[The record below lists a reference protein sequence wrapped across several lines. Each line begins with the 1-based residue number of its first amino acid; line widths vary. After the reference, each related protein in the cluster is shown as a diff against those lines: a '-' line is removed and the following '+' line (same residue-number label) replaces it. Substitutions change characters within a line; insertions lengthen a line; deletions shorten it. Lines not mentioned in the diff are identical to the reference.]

1 MKYDLAVL
9 PGDGIGPEVTI
20 EGIKVLQ
27 ASGNKFGHQFDLQHG
42 LIGGIAIDETGES
55 LPKETLKAC
64 RQCRAVLLGAVG
76 GPKWDDPSAKVRP
89 EDGILAIR
97 KQLGLFANL
106 RPVKV
111 LPALINSSPVKASL
125 LEGVDMIVVRE
136 LTAGLYF
143 ASPKRRWET
152 SRGRRGVD
160 TLRYT
165 EQEIDRIL
173 RVGFDLARRRR
184 KRLTSV
190 DKANVLESSRLWR
203 EIATEVACEYSDVE
217 LEHVLVDAAAMQLI
231 RNPAHYDVI
240 VAENM
245 FGDIISDLAA
255 GLIEAQWPGRLQRL
269 RKGSLFDQL
278 GSDGELWLDGGH
290 NPGAGE
296 AVAQTLQDW
305 QARDE
310 TPRRLHMIVGML
322 KNKDAAGFLAPFRTL
337 APKVHTVSIP
347 NEDAAMAPGDI
358 VRAARAQGLEAT
370 SVGGVAKAMARIMA
384 ECADGAAPRVLICG
398 TLHLAGSVLAIDPQ
412 DEMNLA

>member
-1 MKYDLAVL
+1 MQFKLTVL
-9 PGDGIGPEVTI
+9 PGDGIGPEVI
-20 EGIKVLQ
+20 EESIKVLR
-27 ASGNKFGHQFDLQHG
+27 AVGVRFGHEFEFQYG
-42 LIGGIAIDETGES
+42 IVGGGAIDATGTP
-55 LPKETLKAC
+55 LPKETISLC
-64 RQCRAVLLGAVG
+64 RGVDAILFGAVG

-136 LTAGLYF
+136 LTGGLYF

-173 RVGFDLARRRR
+173 RVGFDLARRRK

-203 EIATEVACEYSDVE
+203 EIATEVACEYPDIE

-245 FGDIISDLAA
+245 FGDILTDEASVLSGSLGMLPSASLA
-255 GLIEAQWPGRLQRL
+255 GLPKGGRAKRGNKVSLYEPIHGSAPDIAGQGIANPIGTVLSAAMMLRHSLGLEDEATAVERSVDGALAEGYRTP
-269 RKGSLFDQL
+269 DI
-278 GSDGELWLDGGH
+278 GSDG
-290 NPGAGE
+290 GE
-296 AVAQTLQDW
+296 V
-305 QARDE
+305 
-310 TPRRLHMIVGML
+310 I
-322 KNKDAAGFLAPFRTL
+322 
-337 APKVHTVSIP
+337 
-347 NEDAAMAPGDI
+347 
-358 VRAARAQGLEAT
+358 AT
-370 SVGGVAKAMARIMA
+370 SRMGSLIAGGI
-384 ECADGAAPRVLICG
+384 
-398 TLHLAGSVLAIDPQ
+398 
-412 DEMNLA
+412 